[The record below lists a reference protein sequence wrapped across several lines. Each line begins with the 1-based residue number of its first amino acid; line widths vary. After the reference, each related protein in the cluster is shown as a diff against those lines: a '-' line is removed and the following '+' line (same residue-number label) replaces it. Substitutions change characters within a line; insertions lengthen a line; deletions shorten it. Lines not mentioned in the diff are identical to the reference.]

1 MECSKEDFNLFTIF
15 LKETGQ
21 YRFMMNYLFPRG
33 RTIESFLKDIEEI
46 HHAVCNYNFGDILH
60 LVKALGKSY
69 LNFGHEY
76 WEININPI
84 SKEWIAYY
92 KLHKNNGKIC

>member
-1 MECSKEDFNLFTIF
+1 MECSKEDFNLFTRF
-15 LKETGQ
+15 LKERGQ

-46 HHAVCNYNFGDILH
+46 NVAVPYNFGDILH
-60 LVKALGKSY
+60 LTSSLGVSY
-69 LNFGHEY
+69 VNLGHEY

-84 SKEWIAYY
+84 SKEWIDYY
-92 KLHKNNGKIC
+92 ELHKNNGKIC